1 MIRKFQKEDTGQVMR
16 IWLNGNKDAHPFIPK
31 EYWEA
36 NYSMVEEQ
44 ILQAE
49 VFVYEADGE
58 IQGFIGIVGGYI
70 AGIFVDRAYRSLG
83 AGRELLNCA
92 KQLYDSLS
100 LGVYQKNERA
110 VSFYFRE
117 DFAVQSEQ
125 LDEDAGETEYTMSW
139 KRSTGKP

>member
-100 LGVYQKNERA
+100 LGVYQKNEGRFP
-110 VSFYFRE
+110 SISGRLCPYSQNSLMKMRE
-117 DFAVQSEQ
+117 KQSI
-125 LDEDAGETEYTMSW
+125 
-139 KRSTGKP
+139 P

>member
-1 MIRKFQKEDTGQVMR
+1 MR

-110 VSFYFRE
+110 VPSISGRALPYSQNSLMKMRE
-117 DFAVQSEQ
+117 KQSI
-125 LDEDAGETEYTMSW
+125 
-139 KRSTGKP
+139 P

>member
-58 IQGFIGIVGGYI
+58 IQGFIGIVGDI
-70 AGIFVDRAYRSLG
+70 L
-83 AGRELLNCA
+83 REFLWT
-92 KQLYDSLS
+92 
-100 LGVYQKNERA
+100 ERT
-110 VSFYFRE
+110 VPWEQEESF
-117 DFAVQSEQ
+117 
-125 LDEDAGETEYTMSW
+125 
-139 KRSTGKP
+139 

>member
-83 AGRELLNCA
+83 AEIGRASCR
-92 KQLYDSLS
+92 
-100 LGVYQKNERA
+100 ER
-110 VSFYFRE
+110 V
-117 DFAVQSEQ
+117 
-125 LDEDAGETEYTMSW
+125 
-139 KRSTGKP
+139 

>member
-1 MIRKFQKEDTGQVMR
+1 MR
-16 IWLNGNKDAHPFIPK
+16 IWLNGNKDAHPFIPN
-31 EYWEA
+31 EYWES

-58 IQGFIGIVGGYI
+58 IQGFMGIVEGYI

-83 AGRELLNCA
+83 TGKELLNFA
-92 KQLYDSLS
+92 KQSYDSLS

-117 DFAVQSEQ
+117 GFAVQSEQ
-125 LDEDAGETEYTMSW
+125 LDEDAGEMEYTMIW
-139 KRSTGKP
+139 KRDPGNP